1 MIGLLNS
8 VFLEWRE
15 WKQFKV
21 QGSGLPGRGLCLHR
35 TKVWHR
41 LKTRYKIPGQNFLIK
56 DLPAV
61 LILIADQILNDRW
74 VILTNKPMFN

>member
-1 MIGLLNS
+1 M
-8 VFLEWRE
+8 
-15 WKQFKV
+15 
-21 QGSGLPGRGLCLHR
+21 
-35 TKVWHR
+35 
-41 LKTRYKIPGQNFLIK
+41 K